1 LIFLLVL
8 PGVSGFGFITLAPA
22 MLRARPFGGELNGDS
37 KVCDIVIVVV
47 LVIGAIRSLY
57 LIYCKI
63 VEATE
68 GVLTTMEDAIENV
81 A

>member
-1 LIFLLVL
+1 
-8 PGVSGFGFITLAPA
+8 
-22 MLRARPFGGELNGDS
+22 MLNARPFGGELNGDNG
-37 KVCDIVIVVV
+37 KVCGIIMVVV
-47 LVIGAIRSLY
+47 LVIGAIRTLY
-57 LIYCKI
+57 LIYRKI

>member
-1 LIFLLVL
+1 
-8 PGVSGFGFITLAPA
+8 
-22 MLRARPFGGELNGDS
+22 MLNARPFGGDMSGGDN
-37 KVCDIVIVVV
+37 KVCNIVIVVV
-47 LVIGAIRSLY
+47 LVIGAIRTLY
-57 LIYCKI
+57 LIYRKI